1 VPWGLS
7 IIQASSEQV
16 QSGATR
22 VREAGQGMDELL
34 RVVAEVTE
42 TVRAISLATNEQS
55 RGIQEVGQ
63 AVTELD
69 NATQQ
74 NAALVEQSSAA
85 AMSLKEQA
93 QQLIGVMGAFRT
105 D

>member
-1 VPWGLS
+1 MPIDYLK
-7 IIQASSEQV
+7 QAHPPV
-16 QSGATR
+16 QAIDTAT
-22 VREAGQGMDELL
+22 
-34 RVVAEVTE
+34 TE